1 MIILKIIILKLI
13 EFFLYY
19 IFIMNCYKSSNNK
32 FFNSASRMSDGRN
45 FTDYRPNHEINRHII
60 SNNKISNTH
69 NYRMFLSRHA
79 EEIIKRN
86 KDYIFLK
93 NGLFNC
99 KDPYKTGTM
108 LPEKTRVVCD
118 EHKCDRILVDENGV
132 GEGREYVTT
141 GSNKI
146 LDPLTKVEVDV
157 NNICTNTKDNLD
169 YYPIN
174 KELYKPNELRPAIPG
189 GGALL
194 QGGDPNVL
202 Y

>member
-1 MIILKIIILKLI
+1 
-13 EFFLYY
+13 
-19 IFIMNCYKSSNNK
+19 MNCYKSSNNK

-118 EHKCDRILVDENGV
+118 EHKCDRILIDENGV

-174 KELYKPNELRPAIPG
+174 KGLYKPNELRPAIPG